1 MKSIVITGST
11 RGIGLGL
18 ADAFLAKG
26 CAVTVNGRSQTAVD
40 HAINNLQTKYDANRI
55 AGQAASVSDEQQVEQ
70 VWETAVSRFGK
81 VDIWINNAGL
91 GHNLVPPWQVPIDHI
106 QSIVETN
113 LTGLIVCSH
122 IVIRKMLA
130 QGHGQLFSMYGAG
143 SNGHIREGMSIYG
156 TTKAGVKAFTDAL
169 IAETK
174 DQPILVGSI
183 SPGMVVTDMLMNPL
197 TADPTREAQAKRI
210 FNILADKAETVTPW
224 LAEKVLTNTQHGA
237 QIKWLTTP
245 KIIWRFA
252 TARITKRDLFA
263 ND

>member
-1 MKSIVITGST
+1 MKSIIITGST

-26 CAVTVNGRSQTAVD
+26 CAVTVNGRSQTSVD
-40 HAINNLQTKYDANRI
+40 QAIADLSQSHDANRI
-55 AGQAASVSDEQQVEQ
+55 AGQAASVSVEQQVEK

-91 GHNLVPPWQVPIDHI
+91 NHNLTPPWQVPIDHI

-122 IVIRKMLA
+122 IVVRKMQD
-130 QGHGQLFSMYGAG
+130 QGYGQLYSMYGAG
-143 SNGHIREGMSIYG
+143 SKGHIREGMSIYG

-174 DQPILVGSI
+174 EMPIQVGSI

-197 TADPTREAQAKRI
+197 HADPTKEADAKRI
-210 FNILADKAETVTPW
+210 FNILADKTETVTPW
-224 LAEKVLTNTQHGA
+224 LAEKILDNKQHGA
-237 QIKWLTTP
+237 EIKWLTTP

-252 TARITKRDLFA
+252 TASIKKRDLFT